1 MSLKDCDN
9 TPGPL
14 CHRIAGRTI
23 TDVDAADANNDESA
37 MTGEPDKD
45 ARADTQDI
53 VTRRLS
59 PAARRA
65 AEEARQRRENT
76 AAPGPRAA
84 EIGGRAGPD
93 PVRYGDWETKG
104 IASDF

>member
-23 TDVDAADANNDESA
+23 TDVDAADANNGKSA
-37 MTGEPDKD
+37 MTGEADKD
-45 ARADTQDI
+45 APNTATPRP
-53 VTRRLS
+53 S

-65 AEEARQRRENT
+65 AEEARQRRQNA

-84 EIGGRAGPD
+84 EIDGRAGPD